1 MPSSRPHVVSSHY
14 KAVAPFDADAPSVLL
29 VPCIRHPVE
38 HAQPQGFG
46 VKKGKGMKCGSVAT
60 TKVHFVTVADLW
72 NTGARLLNYTY

>member
-46 VKKGKGMKCGSVAT
+46 VKKGKGIKCGSVAT
-60 TKVHFVTVADLW
+60 TKVHFVTITCIL
-72 NTGARLLNYTY
+72 

>member
-1 MPSSRPHVVSSHY
+1 MPSSRPQVVSSHY